1 MFRRTVFILFFLTN
15 LLADEVNFVG
25 EFKPGSLIFGKG
37 DDVVQVM
44 LNSRILDLD
53 ESGNF
58 VFGFDRDEKG
68 IQYLKV
74 KFESGKSLIRRIVLP
89 NREYNIQ
96 RINNMKSKYVTAP
109 NTEEERIKRE
119 REIINIAK
127 KKIGDEK
134 KALYKD
140 GFIRPVEGGVLTSV
154 FGSQRILNGV
164 PRNAHNGLD
173 IAAPTGTPVYAM
185 ADGIVR
191 LAADNFYYSGNF
203 IILDHGQG
211 LNSSYL
217 HLSNK
222 DVKEGDFVKKG
233 QKIGEIGTTGRS
245 TGPHLHWSVQW
256 FGKRTDP
263 ALLLKINSL
272 EQQ

>member
-1 MFRRTVFILFFLTN
+1 MKKIILFVFVFSFLIKAN
-15 LLADEVNFVG
+15 EVKFFGSFN
-25 EFKPGSLIFGKG
+25 PGSLVFASGEGIQ
-37 DDVVQVM
+37 QVF
-44 LNSRILDLD
+44 LNSKFIDVD
-53 ESGNF
+53 KEGNF
-58 VFGFDRDEKG
+58 VLGFDRDEKG
-68 IQYLKV
+68 THYLKI
-74 KFESGKSLIRRIVLP
+74 KFESGKSLIKKIILSE
-89 NREYNIQ
+89 REYKIQ

-109 NTEEERIKRE
+109 NTEEERIKKE
-119 REIINIAK
+119 REIIREAK
-127 KKIGDEK
+127 KKIGEEK
-134 KALYKD
+134 NALYRN

-185 ADGIVR
+185 ADGIVI
-191 LAADNFYYSGNF
+191 LAADDFYYSGNF

-217 HLSNK
+217 HLSKK
-222 DVKEGDFVKKG
+222 DVKAGDFVKQG

-256 FGKRTDP
+256 FGERTDP
-263 ALLLKINSL
+263 ALLLKVNLSD
-272 EQQ
+272 Q